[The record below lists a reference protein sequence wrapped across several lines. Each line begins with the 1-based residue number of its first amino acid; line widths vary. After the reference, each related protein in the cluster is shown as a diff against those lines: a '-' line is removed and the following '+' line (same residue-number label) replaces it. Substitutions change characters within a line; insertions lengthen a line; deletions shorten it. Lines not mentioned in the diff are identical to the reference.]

1 MRTVETSFNAD
12 DKVIEAILESVIG
25 QLSDG
30 IWENSPAMNKY
41 WVGMS
46 IQDNDILVSDNFTVS
61 YCKTRYNNP
70 FFNMPDEK
78 VKSWFADKLKAIV
91 KHEEKDSGGKNWWKR
106 DNMQELDYLSRMYK
120 DEEGVIKTRTVTV
133 ADAYKVYDR
142 LKGRKAK

>member
-1 MRTVETSFNAD
+1 MRIVETSFNAD

-30 IWENSPAMNKY
+30 IWENSPAMTKY
-41 WVGMS
+41 WAGMY
-46 IQDNDILVSDNFTVS
+46 IQDNDILVSDNFCVS
-61 YCKTRYNNP
+61 YCKTKYNNP

>member
-1 MRTVETSFNAD
+1 MRTVETSFNAE

-41 WVGMS
+41 WVGMQ
-46 IQDNDILVSDNFTVS
+46 IQNNDILVSDNFTVS
-61 YCKTRYNNP
+61 FCKTRYNNP

-78 VKSWFADKLKAIV
+78 IKSWFADKLKAIV